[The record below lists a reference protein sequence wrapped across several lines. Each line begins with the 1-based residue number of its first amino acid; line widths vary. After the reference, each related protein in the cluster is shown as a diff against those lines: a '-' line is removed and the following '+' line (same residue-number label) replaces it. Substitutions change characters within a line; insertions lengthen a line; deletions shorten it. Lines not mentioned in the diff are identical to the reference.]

1 MAVANCSGQN
11 MNSQHF
17 DLDTSWSMLVQ
28 HHPTPVIEIG
38 GMLGTQLLTFWL
50 PAACFTI
57 CDLLAWP
64 TLQRYKIQ
72 PANKQPDPT
81 SIARDAFLG
90 SLSNQLL
97 TTTLHALQLL
107 LFHVILRRPELGY
120 SVAPSLPSLGV
131 FARDFVL
138 CMVAREVIYYYAH
151 RVLHHPLFYT
161 RFHRQHHR
169 FRTPV
174 AMATL
179 YAHPVEHIVTNIL
192 PIAWPAR
199 LFNVHIVT
207 LWAFVGAVGLK
218 AALAHSGYRLWET
231 PDGWKPEVHDLHHE
245 LMTVNYGLIGLMD
258 RVHGTRATE
267 KPKKK

>member
-1 MAVANCSGQN
+1 MKYNLV
-11 MNSQHF
+11 
-17 DLDTSWSMLVQ
+17 DLPKSWSLLVQ
-28 HHPTPVIEIG
+28 EHPKPLIEIG
-38 GMLGTQLLTFWL
+38 GMLGTQLMTFWV
-50 PAACFTI
+50 PAALFTI

-64 TLQRYKIQ
+64 SLRRYKIQ
-72 PANKQPDPT
+72 PASKQLD
-81 SIARDAFLG
+81 SINMIRDAFLG
-90 SLSNQLL
+90 SVSNQLL
-97 TTTLHALQLL
+97 TTTLHCLQLF
-107 LFHVILRRPELGY
+107 LFHVVLRRPELGY
-120 SVAPSLPSLGV
+120 SVAQELPPLDQFV
-131 FARDFVL
+131 KDFVL
-138 CMVAREVIYYYAH
+138 CMVAREIIYYYSH
-151 RVLHHPLFYT
+151 RLLHHPFFYT

-169 FRTPV
+169 FRVPV

-267 KPKKK
+267 KPKRR